1 MLAPTTDHQIKKLKR
16 LFRIIMFEHFGPLNN
31 CLQVSLFK
39 HTYKK
44 CEMQAFAFIVGVP
57 RAA

>member
-1 MLAPTTDHQIKKLKR
+1 
-16 LFRIIMFEHFGPLNN
+16 MFEHFGPLNN